1 MGLAGCLSRGAV
13 TSGTPA
19 ALLHG
24 IKMRCHYLL
33 DEKYADSQDLNL
45 ADAWKAELASEVQ
58 RDTTTHYD
66 LFSHHGGGPEGAE
79 WNSDGSIYVV
89 ALVPYATAEV
99 SQVRLLLNRAQW
111 TEDIALQSLGAFTLV
126 TTTIPGPIW
135 TSKLKPSSGSN
146 ERWLQGSEEKLN
158 DQVAGKELKGVLK
171 ILDIDLH
178 LQWRGSEVSFNRTF
192 QWASGE

>member
-1 MGLAGCLSRGAV
+1 M
-13 TSGTPA
+13 
-19 ALLHG
+19 
-24 IKMRCHYLL
+24 
-33 DEKYADSQDLNL
+33 
-45 ADAWKAELASEVQ
+45 Q

-66 LFSHHGGGPEGAE
+66 LFSHQGGGPEGAE

-89 ALVPYATAEV
+89 ALVPYPTSEV
-99 SQVRLLLNRAQW
+99 GQVRLLLNRKLW
-111 TEDIALQSLGAFTLV
+111 TEDIALQSVGAFTLV

-158 DQVAGKELKGVLK
+158 DQVASKKLNGVLK

-178 LQWRGSEVSFNRTF
+178 LQWRGSEVSFMRTF